1 MKRKTLISLA
11 TGAAI
16 AALWPTAA
24 RAERDLSLLMNMD
37 HHLVRADFIAVVQ
50 IDAQALFTD
59 ASGVP
64 LQSVVLDASN
74 VLASRWPDTNFE
86 VITSAGFDHFEM
98 GAEYLVLMSGGPWAE
113 SPFTHRVN
121 SVFRVEPDGTLS
133 CSGGDRLYGVFG
145 DGFYCAPE
153 GSVAGTVM
161 TLDEASDALLCARE
175 RSMMRL
181 PTLTA
186 QLDELA
192 RPLELEPSPIEALEV
207 RR

>member
-1 MKRKTLISLA
+1 MRPKTLITLA
-11 TGAAI
+11 TVATMTAI
-16 AALWPTAA
+16 WPTAA
-24 RAERDLSLLMNMD
+24 QAERDLSLLMNMD

-59 ASGVP
+59 PSGVP

-74 VLASRWPDTNFE
+74 VLASRWSDTNFE
-86 VITSAGFDHFEM
+86 VITSAGFDHFEL

-121 SVFRVEPDGTLS
+121 SVFRVEGDGTLS

-145 DGFYCAPE
+145 DGFYCAPQ
-153 GSVAGTVM
+153 GSVDGTPM
-161 TLDEASDALLCARE
+161 TLDEVSDALLCARE
-175 RSMMRL
+175 RATMRL
-181 PTLTA
+181 PTLTDS
-186 QLDELA
+186 LDQLA
-192 RPLELEPSPIEALEV
+192 RPLELEPSPVEELEV

>member
-74 VLASRWPDTNFE
+74 VLASRWSDTNFE

-145 DGFYCAPE
+145 DGLITTVFPAATGAAADPARIASGKFHGGITTPAPI
-153 GSVAGTVM
+153 GWRVVTFS
-161 TLDEASDALLCARE
+161 S
-175 RSMMRL
+175 
-181 PTLTA
+181 
-186 QLDELA
+186 
-192 RPLELEPSPIEALEV
+192 PSWG
-207 RR
+207 